1 LSAQDVVEKDFWN
14 NVHELNNNMERNF
27 NESNR
32 HEYTK
37 QMVDKIRLGREMRQ
51 AIDPAGEEYGNYKKF
66 DGSNSVTQKDDP
78 GVNDL
83 GYDQYEKNLRSL
95 MEEMDMG

>member
-1 LSAQDVVEKDFWN
+1 
-14 NVHELNNNMERNF
+14 
-27 NESNR
+27 
-32 HEYTK
+32 
-37 QMVDKIRLGREMRQ
+37 MVDKIRLGREMRQ